1 MVPTCFAYDFSIR
14 IISKKMIAI
23 WLFFVWSVAQSL
35 LPGNWWCRSYQKLVM
50 SQDLHI
56 GSQEIMPW
64 MKKHSGT
71 MTMRYPGFT
80 SLLLDVYPPVYMAS
94 WVLTHTHM
102 GSTLLNL
109 QSALNLNEDHPH
121 HHPQWL
127 LTFSVLLMK
136 PPEKSLSVAVAS
148 RPLHCSRRG
157 IRNPSESLRVAQ
169 TWNPNRSAVDLL
181 VGVGWC
187 WDVFEIIWGSN
198 TGFQLSTHFAQVL
211 RCVHLVGLSDRKCRQ
226 IHPLRPLGMQGLQK
240 KLEMKTIKRSSPG
253 ISVGTFR
260 HFSKDP
266 EASRGE
272 TFKGSSFR
280 AMQKLPWCSVSFNP
294 QGFTHWVPGKF
305 YPGSTF

>member
-1 MVPTCFAYDFSIR
+1 MR
-14 IISKKMIAI
+14 
-23 WLFFVWSVAQSL
+23 SVAQSL

-94 WVLTHTHM
+94 WVLTYTHM

-169 TWNPNRSAVDLL
+169 T
-181 VGVGWC
+181 
-187 WDVFEIIWGSN
+187 
-198 TGFQLSTHFAQVL
+198 
-211 RCVHLVGLSDRKCRQ
+211 
-226 IHPLRPLGMQGLQK
+226 
-240 KLEMKTIKRSSPG
+240 
-253 ISVGTFR
+253 
-260 HFSKDP
+260 
-266 EASRGE
+266 
-272 TFKGSSFR
+272 
-280 AMQKLPWCSVSFNP
+280 
-294 QGFTHWVPGKF
+294 
-305 YPGSTF
+305 